1 MYRGI
6 SYRLSDFARLP
17 VVGFGVRP
25 MLLAAAE
32 RTAPQ
37 RTARHPPRNL
47 FFAFTFAFAPTF
59 LPLPG

>member
-1 MYRGI
+1 
-6 SYRLSDFARLP
+6 
-17 VVGFGVRP
+17 

>member
-1 MYRGI
+1 
-6 SYRLSDFARLP
+6 
-17 VVGFGVRP
+17 

-32 RTAPQ
+32 RTA
-37 RTARHPPRNL
+37 THGTGTLLAI